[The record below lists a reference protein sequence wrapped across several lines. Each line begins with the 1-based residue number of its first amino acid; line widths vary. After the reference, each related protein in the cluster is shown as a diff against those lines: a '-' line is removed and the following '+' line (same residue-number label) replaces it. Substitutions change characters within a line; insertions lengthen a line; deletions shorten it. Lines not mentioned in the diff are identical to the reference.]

1 MINELIVR
9 KNHLT
14 TIPETMNCREAV
26 AILEEKDLRL
36 APVLDASNTLFRG
49 NIYRYHIYQYLYHH
63 PDADLSNIPVTR
75 FLKNTTKIMRDTDSM
90 YSLFFA
96 MSDLPYIAV
105 LNEQNTFL
113 GIIRHS
119 TMTDFFAKAWSM
131 ENAGYVIEIK
141 TIGKKGELAK
151 ASRIINRHSDISASM
166 TLERTDYNTHAS
178 ILFVLPNNID
188 QMQLNALKRDFSRR
202 NYPINCFKL

>member
-63 PDADLSNIPVTR
+63 PDADLSSIPVTR

>member
-63 PDADLSNIPVTR
+63 PDADLTNIPVTR
-75 FLKNTTKIMRDTDSM
+75 FLKNTTKIMRDTDSI

-105 LNEQNTFL
+105 LNEHNTFL
-113 GIIRHS
+113 GIVRHN
-119 TMTDFFAKAWSM
+119 TMTDFLAKAWSM
-131 ENAGYVIEIK
+131 EGAGYVIEVK
-141 TIGKKGELAK
+141 TIGKKGELSK
-151 ASRIINRHSDISASM
+151 TSRIVNRHTDITASM

-178 ILFVLPNNID
+178 ILFVLPNSLEPL
-188 QMQLNALKRDFSRR
+188 QLNALKRDFSRK